1 MKLKKVISNLS
12 LEQKVSLLSGFDNWH
27 TPGIKKYGIPKIKM
41 SDGPN
46 GVRGDSSTKQSSACF
61 PSPILLGATWNEK
74 LIKKIG
80 SATGEE
86 ALFKDV
92 DVLLAPTINLHRHP
106 LGGRHFECY
115 SEDPI
120 LTSKIACAYVSGVQ
134 SKGVAA
140 CLKHFAGNDTEYERH
155 LVSSNIDEK
164 TLRELYLYPFEMGIK
179 KAKAKVVMS
188 AYNKVNN
195 IYCSS
200 HDELINKILKKEW
213 KFDGYVVSD
222 WGAALETVE
231 NANGG
236 LDLEMPGPAKT
247 WGKNLVDAV
256 KAGLV
261 EEKKIDEKV
270 KRILTVAKFTDRF
283 NRKRISER
291 SIDKKSHRKL
301 IKKTAIEGMVLLKNE
316 DVLPL
321 DRNKIS
327 NIALIGP
334 NVKDSQIIGG
344 GSAGLNPHYEIHP
357 LEGVS
362 NFLKDEK
369 VKIHYAKGCHVDK
382 YLPAFEKDICYVQG
396 KKEKG
401 FEVEFFRGKNFDG
414 EPIERKVL
422 NGNRFWALQG
432 FAREFLD
439 EKERPELSVKFSTT
453 YKPSISGE
461 FEFEVFSIGLSRIK
475 INGKELVDNWS
486 SQKKGEAFFGFA
498 CAPKRNKIKLTK
510 GKEYLVEVEYEFE
523 GRFPAIQ
530 FGCRPPDPKNLLEEA
545 VKIAKQSDAVVL
557 VVGTNSDW
565 ETEGN
570 DRKGLGLPSDQDVL
584 IRKVLA
590 ANKNSVLVLNTGS
603 PVSMPW
609 IKSCPAILQTWF
621 PGQEFGNALAEILF
635 GKESPSG
642 KLPTTYPKKLS
653 DTPAYSCYPGKNLQ
667 MDYKEKL
674 LVGYKWY
681 EKKKIEPL
689 FPFGHGLSYSKF
701 ELKKVSLLK
710 KKHEIK
716 IKVKLK
722 NIGNFST
729 FETVQCYLERKAVK
743 ADTPKKKLV
752 DFKKLKV
759 TKDKSKKLTLKVS
772 KRDLSEWDVK
782 KSKWEIARGDYVI
795 HVGTSVRDIS
805 ITEEIKI

>member
-27 TPGIKKYGIPKIKM
+27 TPDIKKYGIPKIKM

-584 IRKVLA
+584 IKKVLA

-795 HVGTSVRDIS
+795 HLGTSVRDIS

>member
-27 TPGIKKYGIPKIKM
+27 TPDIKKYGIPKIKM

-357 LEGVS
+357 LEGIS

-382 YLPAFEKDICYVQG
+382 YLPAFEK
-396 KKEKG
+396 
-401 FEVEFFRGKNFDG
+401 
-414 EPIERKVL
+414 
-422 NGNRFWALQG
+422 
-432 FAREFLD
+432 
-439 EKERPELSVKFSTT
+439 
-453 YKPSISGE
+453 
-461 FEFEVFSIGLSRIK
+461 
-475 INGKELVDNWS
+475 
-486 SQKKGEAFFGFA
+486 
-498 CAPKRNKIKLTK
+498 
-510 GKEYLVEVEYEFE
+510 EYLL
-523 GRFPAIQ
+523 R
-530 FGCRPPDPKNLLEEA
+530 
-545 VKIAKQSDAVVL
+545 
-557 VVGTNSDW
+557 
-565 ETEGN
+565 
-570 DRKGLGLPSDQDVL
+570 
-584 IRKVLA
+584 
-590 ANKNSVLVLNTGS
+590 
-603 PVSMPW
+603 
-609 IKSCPAILQTWF
+609 
-621 PGQEFGNALAEILF
+621 PGQ
-635 GKESPSG
+635 K
-642 KLPTTYPKKLS
+642 
-653 DTPAYSCYPGKNLQ
+653 
-667 MDYKEKL
+667 
-674 LVGYKWY
+674 
-681 EKKKIEPL
+681 
-689 FPFGHGLSYSKF
+689 
-701 ELKKVSLLK
+701 
-710 KKHEIK
+710 
-716 IKVKLK
+716 
-722 NIGNFST
+722 
-729 FETVQCYLERKAVK
+729 RK
-743 ADTPKKKLV
+743 
-752 DFKKLKV
+752 
-759 TKDKSKKLTLKVS
+759 
-772 KRDLSEWDVK
+772 R
-782 KSKWEIARGDYVI
+782 I
-795 HVGTSVRDIS
+795 
-805 ITEEIKI
+805 

>member
-27 TPGIKKYGIPKIKM
+27 TPDIKKYGIPKIKM

-565 ETEGN
+565 ETEGS

-584 IRKVLA
+584 IKKVLA

-795 HVGTSVRDIS
+795 HIGTSVRDIS

>member
-1 MKLKKVISNLS
+1 MKLKIVISNLS

-27 TPGIKKYGIPKIKM
+27 TPDIKKYGIPKIKM

-382 YLPAFEKDICYVQG
+382 YLPAFEKDICYVQS

-584 IRKVLA
+584 IKKVLA

>member
-27 TPGIKKYGIPKIKM
+27 TPDIKKYGIPKIKM

-301 IKKTAIEGMVLLKNE
+301 IEKTAIEGMVLLKNE

-570 DRKGLGLPSDQDVL
+570 DRKGLGLPGDQDVL
-584 IRKVLA
+584 IKKVLA
-590 ANKNSVLVLNTGS
+590 ANKNSVLVINTGS

>member
-27 TPGIKKYGIPKIKM
+27 TPDIKKYGIPKIKM

-570 DRKGLGLPSDQDVL
+570 DRKSLGLPSDQDVL
-584 IRKVLA
+584 IKKVLA

-782 KSKWEIARGDYVI
+782 KSKWEISRGDYVI

>member
-27 TPGIKKYGIPKIKM
+27 TPDIKKYGIPKIKM

-344 GSAGLNPHYEIHP
+344 GRAGLNPHYEIHP

-584 IRKVLA
+584 IKKVLA

>member
-27 TPGIKKYGIPKIKM
+27 TPDIKKYGIPKIKM

-396 KKEKG
+396 KKEKV

-782 KSKWEIARGDYVI
+782 KSKWEISRGDYVI

>member
-27 TPGIKKYGIPKIKM
+27 TPDIKKYGIPKIKM

-200 HDELINKILKKEW
+200 HNELINKILKKEW

-584 IRKVLA
+584 IKKVLA

-729 FETVQCYLERKAVK
+729 FETVQCYLERKTVK

>member
-12 LEQKVSLLSGFDNWH
+12 IEQKVSLLSGFDNWH
-27 TPGIKKYGIPKIKM
+27 TPDIKKYGIPKIKM

-46 GVRGDSSTKQSSACF
+46 GVRGDSSTKQTSACF

-584 IRKVLA
+584 IKKVLA

>member
-27 TPGIKKYGIPKIKM
+27 TPDIKKYGIPKIKM

-164 TLRELYLYPFEMGIK
+164 TLRELYLYPFEMGVK

-584 IRKVLA
+584 IKKVLA

-782 KSKWEIARGDYVI
+782 KSKWEISRGDYVI

>member
-27 TPGIKKYGIPKIKM
+27 TPDIKKYGIPKIKM

-584 IRKVLA
+584 IKRVLA

-772 KRDLSEWDVK
+772 KRDLSDWDVK

>member
-27 TPGIKKYGIPKIKM
+27 TPDIKKYGIPKIKM

-743 ADTPKKKLV
+743 GDTPKKKLV

>member
-27 TPGIKKYGIPKIKM
+27 TPDIKKYGIPKIKM

-584 IRKVLA
+584 IKKVLA

-621 PGQEFGNALAEILF
+621 PGQEFGNALSEILF

>member
-27 TPGIKKYGIPKIKM
+27 TPDIKKYGIPKIKM

>member
-27 TPGIKKYGIPKIKM
+27 TPDIKKYGIPKIKM

-382 YLPAFEKDICYVQG
+382 YLPAFEKDICYIQN

-414 EPIERKVL
+414 EPIERQVL

-584 IRKVLA
+584 IKKVLA

-681 EKKKIEPL
+681 DKKKIEPL

-782 KSKWEIARGDYVI
+782 KSKWEIAKGDYVI

>member
-27 TPGIKKYGIPKIKM
+27 TPDIKKYGIPKIKM

-46 GVRGDSSTKQSSACF
+46 GVRGDSSTKQTSACF

-584 IRKVLA
+584 IKKVLA

>member
-27 TPGIKKYGIPKIKM
+27 TPDIKKYGIPKIKM

-164 TLRELYLYPFEMGIK
+164 TLRELYLYPFEMGVK

-261 EEKKIDEKV
+261 EEKKIDEKL

-301 IKKTAIEGMVLLKNE
+301 IEKTAIEGMVLLKNE

-570 DRKGLGLPSDQDVL
+570 DRKGLGLPGDQDVL
-584 IRKVLA
+584 IKKVLA
-590 ANKNSVLVLNTGS
+590 ANKNSVLVINTGS

-782 KSKWEIARGDYVI
+782 KSKWEISRGDYVI

>member
-27 TPGIKKYGIPKIKM
+27 TPDIKKYGIPKIKM

-729 FETVQCYLERKAVK
+729 FETVQCYLERKTVK

>member
-1 MKLKKVISNLS
+1 MKLKKIISKLS
-12 LEQKVSLLSGFDNWH
+12 LEEKVSLLSGFDNWH
-27 TPGIKKYGIPKIKM
+27 TPDIKKYGIPKIKM

-46 GVRGDSSTKQSSACF
+46 GVRGDSSTPQTSACF

-86 ALFKDV
+86 ALYKDV

-115 SEDPI
+115 SEDPV
-120 LTSKIACAYVSGVQ
+120 LTSKIACSYVSGVQ
-134 SKGVAA
+134 SEGVAA
-140 CLKHFAGNDTEYERH
+140 CLKHFAGNDTEFERH

-200 HDELINKILKKEW
+200 HDELINQILKKEW
-213 KFDGYVVSD
+213 KFNGYVVSD

-247 WGKNLVDAV
+247 WGGNLVDAV
-256 KAGLV
+256 KNGFV
-261 EEKKIDEKV
+261 EEETIDEKV
-270 KRILTVAKFTDRF
+270 KRILNVAKFTNRF
-283 NRKRISER
+283 NKKRVAEK
-291 SIDKKSHRKL
+291 SIDKKSHREL

-316 DVLPL
+316 EVLPF
-321 DRNKIS
+321 DKTKIS
-327 NIALIGP
+327 KIALIGP

-344 GSAGLNPHYEIHP
+344 GSAGLKPHYEVHP
-357 LEGVS
+357 LEGIS
-362 NFLKDEK
+362 NFLKEEK
-369 VKIHYAKGCHVDK
+369 VKINYAKGCHVDK
-382 YLPAFEKDICYVQG
+382 YLPALEKESSYVPG
-396 KKEKG
+396 KKENG
-401 FEVEFFRGKNFDG
+401 FEVEFFRGKTFDG
-414 EPIERKVL
+414 EAIAKQVL
-422 NGNRFWALQG
+422 SGNRFWALQG

-453 YKPSISGE
+453 YKPKISGE

-498 CAPKRNKIKLTK
+498 CAPKRNKIKLLK
-510 GKEYLVEVEYEFE
+510 GREYLVEVEYEFE

-545 VKIAKQSDAVVL
+545 VKVAKQSDAVVL

-570 DRKGLGLPSDQDVL
+570 DRKSLSLPGEQDAL
-584 IRKVLA
+584 IKKILA
-590 ANKNSVLVLNTGS
+590 TNKNTVLVINTGS

-653 DTPAYSCYPGKNLQ
+653 DTPAYSSYPGKNLQ

-681 EKKKIEPL
+681 DKKKIEPL

-701 ELKKVSLLK
+701 KLKKVSVTK

-722 NIGNFST
+722 NIGDFST

-743 ADTPKKKLV
+743 AEIPKKKLV
-752 DFKKLKV
+752 DFKKLKI
-759 TKDKSKKLTLKVS
+759 TKNKSKKLTLKVS

-782 KSKWEIARGDYVI
+782 KSKWEITKGDYII
-795 HVGTSVRDIS
+795 HVGTSVKDIS

>member
-27 TPGIKKYGIPKIKM
+27 TPDIKKYGIPKIKM

-200 HDELINKILKKEW
+200 HGELINKILKKEW

-584 IRKVLA
+584 IKKVLA

>member
-27 TPGIKKYGIPKIKM
+27 TPDIKKYGIPKIKM

-570 DRKGLGLPSDQDVL
+570 DRKGLGLPGDQDVL

>member
-27 TPGIKKYGIPKIKM
+27 TPDIKKYGIPKIKM

-222 WGAALETVE
+222 WGAALETVD

-584 IRKVLA
+584 IKKVLA

-674 LVGYKWY
+674 LLGYKWY

-782 KSKWEIARGDYVI
+782 KSKWEIARGDYII

>member
-12 LEQKVSLLSGFDNWH
+12 LEGKVSLLSGFDNWH
-27 TPGIKKYGIPKIKM
+27 TPDIKKYGIPKIKM

-584 IRKVLA
+584 IKKVLA

>member
-12 LEQKVSLLSGFDNWH
+12 LEEKVSLLSGFDNWH
-27 TPGIKKYGIPKIKM
+27 TPDIKKYGIPKIKM

>member
-27 TPGIKKYGIPKIKM
+27 TPDIKKYGIPKIKM

-301 IKKTAIEGMVLLKNE
+301 IEKTAIEGMVLLKNE

-570 DRKGLGLPSDQDVL
+570 DRKSLGLPSDQDVL
-584 IRKVLA
+584 IKKVLA

-782 KSKWEIARGDYVI
+782 KSKWEISRGDYVI

>member
-27 TPGIKKYGIPKIKM
+27 TPDIKKYGIPKIKM

-382 YLPAFEKDICYVQG
+382 YLPAFEKDICYIQG

-414 EPIERKVL
+414 EPIERQVL

-475 INGKELVDNWS
+475 INGKEVVDNWS

-570 DRKGLGLPSDQDVL
+570 DRKSLGLPSDQDVL
-584 IRKVLA
+584 IKKVLA

-681 EKKKIEPL
+681 DKKKIEPL

-782 KSKWEIARGDYVI
+782 KSKWEIAKGDYVI

>member
-27 TPGIKKYGIPKIKM
+27 TPDIKKYGIPKIKM

-382 YLPAFEKDICYVQG
+382 YLPAFEKDICYVQS

>member
-27 TPGIKKYGIPKIKM
+27 TPDIKKYGIPKIKM

-590 ANKNSVLVLNTGS
+590 ADKNSVIVLNTGS

>member
-27 TPGIKKYGIPKIKM
+27 TPDIKKYGIPKIKM

-164 TLRELYLYPFEMGIK
+164 TLRELYLYPFEMGVK

-301 IKKTAIEGMVLLKNE
+301 IEKTAIEGMVLLKNE

>member
-27 TPGIKKYGIPKIKM
+27 TPDIKKYGIPKIKM

-570 DRKGLGLPSDQDVL
+570 DRKNLGLPSDQDVL
-584 IRKVLA
+584 IKKVLA

-621 PGQEFGNALAEILF
+621 PGQEFGNALSEILF

>member
-1 MKLKKVISNLS
+1 MKIKKVISSLS

-27 TPGIKKYGIPKIKM
+27 TPDIKKYGIPKIKM

-301 IKKTAIEGMVLLKNE
+301 IKKTAIEGTVLLKNE

-486 SQKKGEAFFGFA
+486 SQKKGEAFFGFS

-510 GKEYLVEVEYEFE
+510 GKEYLVQVEYEFE

-584 IRKVLA
+584 IKKVLA

-782 KSKWEIARGDYVI
+782 KSKWEIARGDYLI
-795 HVGTSVRDIS
+795 NVGTSVNDIS

>member
-27 TPGIKKYGIPKIKM
+27 TPDIKKYGIPKIKM

-401 FEVEFFRGKNFDG
+401 FEVEFFRGKTFDG
-414 EPIERKVL
+414 EPIARQIL

-439 EKERPELSVKFSTT
+439 KKERPELSVKFSTI

-461 FEFEVFSIGLSRIK
+461 FEFEIFSIGLSRIK
-475 INGKELVDNWS
+475 IDGKELVDNWS

-498 CAPKRNKIKLTK
+498 CAPERNKIKLTK

-584 IRKVLA
+584 IKKVLA

>member
-27 TPGIKKYGIPKIKM
+27 TPDIKKYGIPKIKM

-382 YLPAFEKDICYVQG
+382 YLPAFEKDICYIQG

-414 EPIERKVL
+414 EPIERQVL

-584 IRKVLA
+584 IKKVLA

-681 EKKKIEPL
+681 DKKKIEPL

>member
-27 TPGIKKYGIPKIKM
+27 TPDIKKYGIPKIKM

-621 PGQEFGNALAEILF
+621 PGQEFGNALSEILF